1 MTLDS
6 KGRVTGVSSVSID
19 FGTANV
25 ATAQTADNLSGG
37 AAGSIPYQ
45 NSPGST
51 VFLTEPTGDGYVL
64 TYNNTSDAPQW
75 SELNSLSGVGY
86 TFFTVDSGDN
96 VILRLSDGS
105 TNDDVTI
112 TAGSNIQIDSVSSSG
127 FTISAVAGAGL
138 TTDSTIS
145 DLISVSGGTISADD
159 AGADRIFFWDDSE
172 SKATHLGVGTGLEIS
187 GTTLSATSDAGKTY
201 TLDSVDSGDNV
212 ILRLS
217 DGSANDDVT
226 ITAGSNITINPV
238 ASGGFTISAA
248 ADGGGGILSDVD
260 VVQENYGCT
269 NPITTATNAGITT
282 ITIGENSNAYGTRYV
297 QETEPTGV
305 CDGDIWYD
313 TSDAGGSGNPA
324 GTVIYSASSTTVPAG
339 YIKAN
344 GAGLS
349 TTTYADLFAAIGY
362 TYGGSGS
369 SFNVP
374 DLRGEFIRGFDDGKG
389 VDPGRTLGSTQT
401 DQNKQ
406 HNHGIS
412 DPGHGHDIKG
422 YQLEDG
428 SNRFPSLIIQDDDRQ
443 SSPYSGAADA
453 GAIQSNTTGIT
464 ISNDGGTEARPRN
477 IALLACIKY

>member
-1 MTLDS
+1 MQSNGTS
-6 KGRVTGVSSVSID
+6 APSWVSVGDISA
-19 FGTANV
+19 G
-25 ATAQTADNLSGG
+25 TAQTANSLSGG

-45 NSPGST
+45 NAPGST
-51 VFLTEPTGDGYVL
+51 VFLTEPNGDDYVL
-64 TYNNTSDAPQW
+64 TYDNTSDAPQW
-75 SELNSLSGVGY
+75 QQLS
-86 TFFTVDSGDN
+86 S
-96 VILRLSDGS
+96 
-105 TNDDVTI
+105 
-112 TAGSNIQIDSVSSSG
+112 ID
-127 FTISAVAGAGL
+127 
-138 TTDSTIS
+138 
-145 DLISVSGGTISADD
+145 
-159 AGADRIFFWDDSE
+159 R
-172 SKATHLGVGTGLEIS
+172 
-187 GTTLSATSDAGKTY
+187 TY

-226 ITAGSNITINPV
+226 ITAGSNIQIDSV
-238 ASGGFTISAA
+238 SSSGFTISAV
-248 ADGGGGILSDVD
+248 ADGDGGILSDVN

-389 VDPGRTLGSTQT
+389 VDSGRTLGSTQT

-406 HNHGIS
+406 HNHGGTTSTASLTGTFTPGSHVTNPTGVFS
-412 DPGHGHDIKG
+412 DGGNV
-422 YQLEDG
+422 G
-428 SNRFPSLIIQDDDRQ
+428 SPEE
-443 SSPYSGAADA
+443 ADFNN
-453 GAIQSNTTGIT
+453 GRRVDLDVSHSHT